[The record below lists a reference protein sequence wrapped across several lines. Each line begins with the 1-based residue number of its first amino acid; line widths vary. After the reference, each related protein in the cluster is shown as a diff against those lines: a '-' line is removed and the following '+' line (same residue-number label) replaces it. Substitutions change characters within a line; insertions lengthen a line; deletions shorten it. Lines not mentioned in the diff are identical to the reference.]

1 MRPHLEHG
9 ATLFNAAHY
18 WEAHEAWEGP
28 WMDAKAQANALEAHY
43 LQGLILLA
51 AAIHK
56 ARAYDNAR
64 GGWLNLEKAKKHLE
78 RVPNDYGARDE
89 IPSLSTLI
97 LEISGALE
105 DPKVFP
111 QLKTAE

>member
-9 ATLFNAAHY
+9 AKLFDAEEY

-28 WMDAKAQANALEAHY
+28 WMDAKAHGDMLEAHY

-56 ARAYDNAR
+56 ARAYHNAR
-64 GGWLNLEKAKKHLE
+64 GGQLNFGKAKKHLAQLSD
-78 RVPNDYGARDE
+78 DYGARDG
-89 IPSLSTLI
+89 IPSLSSLL
-97 LEISGALE
+97 LEVERALE
-105 DPKVFP
+105 DPEVFP
-111 QLKTAE
+111 QLRTAE

>member
-9 ATLFNAAHY
+9 AKLFNAADY

-28 WMDAKAQANALEAHY
+28 WMSAKAQGNALEAHY

-64 GGWLNLEKAKKHLE
+64 GGRLNLEKARKHLE
-78 RVPNDYGARDE
+78 RLPDDYGARDE
-89 IPSLSTLI
+89 IASLSALM
-97 LEISGALE
+97 LEVAEALE
-105 DPKVFP
+105 DPSVFV
-111 QLKTAE
+111 QLRSAE

>member
-9 ATLFNAAHY
+9 AKLFNAGEF

-28 WMDAKAQANALEAHY
+28 WMEAKKRGEALEAHY

-56 ARAYDNAR
+56 ARAYQNLK
-64 GGWLNLEKAKKHLE
+64 GGKLNLGKAKKHLE
-78 RVPNDYGARDE
+78 RVPDDYGARDE
-89 IPSLSTLI
+89 LLSLTVLTL
-97 LEISGALE
+97 EVEAALE
-105 DPKVFP
+105 DPLKFP
-111 QLKTAE
+111 QLNISE

>member
-1 MRPHLEHG
+1 MRPPLEHG
-9 ATLFNAAHY
+9 AKLFNAAHY

-28 WMDAKAQANALEAHY
+28 WIAAKAHGDALEAHY

-64 GGWLNLEKAKKHLE
+64 GGRLNLEKAKKHLTHLSD
-78 RVPNDYGARDE
+78 DYGARDE
-89 IPSLSTLI
+89 IPLLSALM
-97 LEISGALE
+97 LEVEGALE
-105 DPKVFP
+105 DPTRFP

>member
-9 ATLFNAAHY
+9 ARLFNAADY

-28 WMDAKAQANALEAHY
+28 WMAAKAHGNALEAHY

-64 GGWLNLEKAKKHLE
+64 GGRLNLEKAKKHLE
-78 RVPNDYGARDE
+78 KLPDDYGARDK
-89 IPSLSTLI
+89 IASLSALM
-97 LEISGALE
+97 LEVEGALE
-105 DPKVFP
+105 DPTRFP